1 MSSVKSCKVVAYFI
15 IAPVGHKSTS
25 MGSYVAAAIAAMNE
39 IKGLNC
45 EITPMGTVMEAD
57 SLEPIFEAVKVAH
70 EAIVAKGILRVE
82 STLIIDDRRDKPR
95 TMKDK
100 VNAVKKYMKQL

>member
-1 MSSVKSCKVVAYFI
+1 MSSGESCKVIAYFI
-15 IAPVGHKSTS
+15 IAPVGIKSTS

-39 IKGLNC
+39 VKGLKC

-57 SLEPIFEAVKVAH
+57 NLEPIFEAAKAAH

-100 VNAVKKYMKQL
+100 VNAVKNYMKQL

>member
-1 MSSVKSCKVVAYFI
+1 MSSLKSCKVIAYFI
-15 IAPVGHKSTS
+15 IAPVGIKSTS

-70 EAIVAKGILRVE
+70 EAIVAKGVLRVE